1 MARRDMLKTAGTV
14 KGTVDPNYDLR
25 QSDIENLYMM
35 AVSGLCCEAIA
46 AAFRYGYVM
55 GHRAT
60 IKGTYKE
67 NGKEKK

>member
-1 MARRDMLKTAGTV
+1 MARRDVLKTADTV
-14 KGTVDPNYDLR
+14 KGEIDPSYDLR
-25 QSDIENLYMM
+25 QDDIEKLYMM
-35 AVSGLCCEAIA
+35 AVSGLCCEALVI
-46 AAFRYGYVM
+46 AFRYGFVM